1 MVVGKKNQQR
11 VAMASSYKE
20 QHGTVLKTNRYKSK
34 SPYQVYLG
42 QASNNGS
49 DEESSTESTG
59 LASNEMKRKNK
70 IVLGGGN
77 SVWIR
82 PRLINTQSTL
92 EAQDTSLC
100 SNSISSSNSSMSSNG
115 GIVVYPYPT
124 TISPTS
130 DMATIHTEPERQHK
144 APRASGGCVSSGR
157 VGKLSMMLE
166 TLTLMCHSS
175 SFSHSKSRQEVDSP
189 HTYKQDIISGY
200 PINSESAVQER
211 RRELHKQRFFRPIS
225 EE

>member
-11 VAMASSYKE
+11 VAIASSYKE
-20 QHGTVLKTNRYKSK
+20 QHGTILKTNRYKAK

-59 LASNEMKRKNK
+59 LASNEMKRQNK
-70 IVLGGGN
+70 IVLGGEN

-82 PRLINTQSTL
+82 PRLINTQSTT
-92 EAQDTSLC
+92 ESQDTSF
-100 SNSISSSNSSMSSNG
+100 SSYSSSMSSHD

-130 DMATIHTEPERQHK
+130 DMATIHTEPERQQK
-144 APRASGGCVSSGR
+144 AARASGGCGSSGK
-157 VGKLSMMLE
+157 VGKLSMMLD

-175 SFSHSKSRQEVDSP
+175 SFSHSKTRQEVDSP
-189 HTYKQDIISGY
+189 DSYKLNIASDY

>member
-1 MVVGKKNQQR
+1 
-11 VAMASSYKE
+11 
-20 QHGTVLKTNRYKSK
+20 
-34 SPYQVYLG
+34 
-42 QASNNGS
+42 
-49 DEESSTESTG
+49 
-59 LASNEMKRKNK
+59 LASNEMKRQNK
-70 IVLGGGN
+70 IVLGGEN

-82 PRLINTQSTL
+82 PRLINTQSTM
-92 EAQDTSLC
+92 ESQDTSF
-100 SNSISSSNSSMSSNG
+100 SSNSSSSSNRISMSSHG

-130 DMATIHTEPERQHK
+130 DMATIHMEPERQHK
-144 APRASGGCVSSGR
+144 SACASGGCVSSGK
-157 VGKLSMMLE
+157 VGKLSMMLD

-189 HTYKQDIISGY
+189 HTYKQGIISGY